1 MTASEEAKRDVPG
14 DVKARLLDL
23 FRDLTER
30 LELTQVQ
37 LEQLAKVRSDIIS
50 TLRNGLELTYREI
63 AEETGLSVPRV
74 AQLAPEGT
82 TVSCGDCGT
91 YLTEPSDTPAENRT
105 PCPVCGSLRRT
116 FGVTILDSISASDS
130 AHLSV
135 GRSWAQ
141 HGSRTAPSM
150 ITVKRLFAD
159 SGNVCAFP
167 GCESILKDAEGHAIG
182 EFAHI
187 RSLTPDAP
195 RYDPSLTPEGV
206 NDYDNLLLLCPTH
219 HAVIDRDPA
228 RFDVEYLRR
237 MKRGEVTAATIG
249 GTTRSKM
256 SASQY
261 RGQLHRKRQQRI
273 EAEKRAA
280 GYRGKETTKR
290 SAAAKARAAAGKTK
304 SSSTATTKAREAERA
319 ESDAAAAG
327 KEAARWQEKVHRYGK
342 EEAALQEKVAK
353 AEKSEADEAERRRKR
368 EEMLAHRRLAADSA
382 SLERRVHQAESD
394 VERAVRQLRS
404 PKPEKLRVLLLGAG
418 AEGDLRVGREQKR
431 IRAAVE
437 SALHR
442 DLIELDVRPAATTWD
457 LLDGITRFRP
467 HVVHFSGHSDH
478 ELILFEEERD
488 EPHEGV
494 VVTADAFTS
503 AVKATDDPPL
513 LVLLNSCNSASHI
526 HKLVEE
532 VVPFAIGMADEIDD
546 GDAITYAAQ
555 FYASV
560 ANGQSIRSAHLAAQ
574 AALELAGLSGV
585 DLPTLAW
592 AADVDPVTTI
602 LVRPAK

>member
-1 MTASEEAKRDVPG
+1 MTASEKAEGDVPG

-30 LELTQVQ
+30 LEATQIQ
-37 LEQLAKVRSDIIS
+37 LEQLAKVRSDIIA
-50 TLRNGLELTYREI
+50 TLRNGFELTYREI
-63 AEETGLSVPRV
+63 AEETSLSVPRV

-82 TVSCGDCGT
+82 MVSCGDCGT
-91 YLTEPSDTPAENRT
+91 YLTEPSDTPAENRK
-105 PCPVCGSLRRT
+105 PCPVCRSLRRT
-116 FGVTILDSISASDS
+116 FGVTILDSISASDPL
-130 AHLSV
+130 HLSV

-150 ITVKRLFAD
+150 TTVKRLLAD

-167 GCESILKDAEGHAIG
+167 GCESVLKDTDGRAIG

-187 RSLTPDAP
+187 RSLTAGAP
-195 RYDPSLTPEGV
+195 RHDPSLTPEGV
-206 NDYDNLLLLCPTH
+206 NHYDNLLLLCPTH
-219 HAVIDRDPA
+219 HAVIDRDPD
-228 RFDVEYLRR
+228 RFDIKYLRR
-237 MKRGEVTAATIG
+237 MKLGEPKPAIVG
-249 GTTRSKM
+249 GKTRSKM

-273 EAEKRAA
+273 EAEKRT
-280 GYRGKETTKR
+280 GEYRGKEATKR

-304 SSSTATTKAREAERA
+304 SSSTAASKSREAERA
-319 ESDAAAAG
+319 ERSAAAAG
-327 KEAARWQEKVHRYGK
+327 KEAARWQEKAHRYVK
-342 EEAALQEKVAK
+342 EEAALQEKVRK

-368 EEMLAHRRLAADSA
+368 EEVLAHRRSAAESA
-382 SLERRVHQAESD
+382 SLERRVNRAESE

-442 DLIELDVRPAATTWD
+442 DLIALDVRPAATTWD

-478 ELILFEEERD
+478 DLILFEDERD

-494 VVTADAFTS
+494 IVTADAFAS

-513 LVLLNSCNSASHI
+513 LVLLNSCNSASQI

-532 VVPFAIGMADEIDD
+532 VVPFAIGMADEIND

-560 ANGQSIRSAHLAAQ
+560 ANGQSIQSAHLAAQ

-585 DLPTLAW
+585 DLPSLAW
-592 AADVDPVTTI
+592 AADVDPAITI